1 MVVARCLAAIVLF
14 CTVQGCATTQAWER
28 ESLSR
33 PAMNPDGDLDRVAV
47 RDHVQATRE
56 GALGG
61 MGGGGGGCGCN

>member
-1 MVVARCLAAIVLF
+1 MRWLAIAALVLAA
-14 CTVQGCATTQAWER
+14 GCATTRGWER
-28 ESLSR
+28 EILAR
-33 PAMNPDGDLDRVAV
+33 PAMSPDGDPERVAT

>member
-1 MVVARCLAAIVLF
+1 MRWLAVAVLLSLP
-14 CTVQGCATTQAWER
+14 GCATTQPWER
-28 ESLSR
+28 ETLTR
-33 PAMNPDGDLDRVAV
+33 PAMSPDGDLERVAL